1 MGALGNA
8 APHSSS
14 AFFCRLRKQ
23 LSCRSPK
30 CALPL
35 AKLSLLSPSE
45 IQGCIRETNKSR
57 VVLWHL
63 AIRQHYKPLLAY
75 LLKKVN
81 YLYSYHAPVQ
91 VPLFWI
97 LSKPQTKTLQLVV
110 SRVQHVTRLIYD
122 LRILDHTSALQSWVT
137 SSVTCHMYALQIL
150 HCLHSHHHQVMCPT
164 RQEMFATTLN
174 RNFCLRSI
182 FKVIKCL
189 IRKRDLLLCVR
200 YIHFTSGNLVLFD
213 RASIL
218 LVPENS
224 VVYAI
229 LQRWPVFQRKCV
241 LGNEE

>member
-45 IQGCIRETNKSR
+45 IQGCIREANKSR

-110 SRVQHVTRLIYD
+110 SRVQHVTRHIWSED
-122 LRILDHTSALQSWVT
+122 LGPHLSTAVVSNQQCHLPHVCTPDIAL
-137 SSVTCHMYALQIL
+137 
-150 HCLHSHHHQVMCPT
+150 PT
-164 RQEMFATTLN
+164 FPPSPGDVSYKTGDVCYNSEQEFLFKI
-174 RNFCLRSI
+174 NF
-182 FKVIKCL
+182 
-189 IRKRDLLLCVR
+189 
-200 YIHFTSGNLVLFD
+200 
-213 RASIL
+213 
-218 LVPENS
+218 
-224 VVYAI
+224 
-229 LQRWPVFQRKCV
+229 
-241 LGNEE
+241 